1 VKPSAPSSLSGVD
14 YLCALAVVFVWGSN
28 FVVMKLGLQ
37 GLSPMML
44 GVLRYV
50 CASLL
55 FFPFVRRS
63 TVPLRWL
70 VVCGMLA
77 FGQFVFLFV
86 GLKVGMTAGIASL
99 VMQTQAFFTIVLA
112 ALLLKE
118 RPRGYQWAGVV
129 VSAIGLAVIASVHGD
144 APGQMTL
151 IGFVLALTGA
161 LSWAGA
167 NIGIRYAMRASPG
180 FDPLAFIVYSSAV
193 PILPFFVL
201 ALIFDGWPAITD
213 MIVNISGRE
222 IFAVVYLGVLATVL
236 AYTLWTRLLMRHPA
250 ARVVPFSLLV
260 PVVGIYAAS
269 LAFDE
274 HMQPGQWAGA
284 ALVFGGLLINQFG
297 GRLLGRPAAKAPASR
312 S

>member
-1 VKPSAPSSLSGVD
+1 MNPSTSLSGKD
-14 YLCALAVVFVWGSN
+14 YLCALAVVLIWGSN

-44 GVLRYV
+44 GTLRYI
-50 CASLL
+50 CASLV
-55 FFPFVRRS
+55 FIPFVRRS
-63 TVPLRWL
+63 TVPWRWL
-70 VVCGMLA
+70 LVCGMLA

-112 ALLLKE
+112 AVLLQE
-118 RPRGYQWAGVV
+118 RPRVYQWVGVAI
-129 VSAIGLAVIASVHGD
+129 SAIGLVLIASVHGD

-151 IGFVLALTGA
+151 IGFLLALTGA

-193 PILPFFVL
+193 PILPFFAL
-201 ALIFDGWPAITD
+201 ALLVDGWSAITD
-213 MIVNISGRE
+213 MMWNISGRE
-222 IFAVVYLGVLATVL
+222 IFAVVYLGVLATVV
-236 AYTLWTRLLMRHPA
+236 AYTLWTRLLVRHPA

-269 LAFDE
+269 LVFDE
-274 HMQPGQWAGA
+274 HMQGWQWAGA
-284 ALVFGGLLINQFG
+284 ALVFSGLLFNQFG
-297 GRLLGRPAAKAPASR
+297 GRVIRR
-312 S
+312 

>member
-1 VKPSAPSSLSGVD
+1 VKTSAPTSLSGID
-14 YLCALAVVFVWGSN
+14 YLCALAVVVVWGSN

-44 GVLRYV
+44 GALRYV

-55 FFPFVRRS
+55 FMPFVRRS
-63 TVPLRWL
+63 SVPWRWL
-70 VVCGMLA
+70 LVFGMLA

-112 ALLLKE
+112 AVLLRE
-118 RPRGYQWAGVV
+118 RPKGYQWAGVA
-129 VSAIGLAVIASVHGD
+129 VSAIGLVVIASVHGD
-144 APGQMTL
+144 GPGQMTL

-167 NIGIRYAMRASPG
+167 NICIRYAMRASPG

-193 PILPFFVL
+193 PILPFFAL
-201 ALIFDGWPAITD
+201 ALVVDGWPAITD
-213 MIVNISGRE
+213 MVVNIGGRE
-222 IFAVVYLGVLATVL
+222 LFAVVYLGVLATVL

-269 LAFDE
+269 VAFDE
-274 HMQPGQWAGA
+274 HMQPGQWLGA
-284 ALVFGGLLINQFG
+284 VLVFGGLLVNQFG
-297 GRLLGRPAAKAPASR
+297 GRLRRRTAADAPASR